1 MKKILLTTTA
11 LPLLALSFPAMA
23 FSPAGEDIAYR
34 VNDEDFQG
42 YFVSAADNAKGSVLI
57 VHDWDGLDDYE
68 RQRAD
73 MLADEGYDVFAVD
86 LFGEGNRPQAVE
98 DKRAATNRLY
108 QDRERMRAL
117 TLGGLAQAREQG
129 AAEKTVIM
137 GYCFGGAVALE
148 IARSGEADNIAAY
161 SSFHGGLTTPDG
173 QTYAGETAPIF
184 IAHGGADSAVSLED
198 VATLAEELEAA
209 GVTYEVGIYSGAPH
223 AFSVFGSDAY
233 HERADERSWTAFNA
247 WLAEML

>member
-86 LFGEGNRPQAVE
+86 LLAKATALKQSRISAPRPTDSTRIE
-98 DKRAATNRLY
+98 K
-108 QDRERMRAL
+108 EC
-117 TLGGLAQAREQG
+117 AR
-129 AAEKTVIM
+129 
-137 GYCFGGAVALE
+137 
-148 IARSGEADNIAAY
+148 
-161 SSFHGGLTTPDG
+161 
-173 QTYAGETAPIF
+173 
-184 IAHGGADSAVSLED
+184 
-198 VATLAEELEAA
+198 
-209 GVTYEVGIYSGAPH
+209 
-223 AFSVFGSDAY
+223 
-233 HERADERSWTAFNA
+233 
-247 WLAEML
+247 